1 MTIRQIRA
9 VNLLRLYVPTL
20 VELSTNLL
28 PRLMVAEQEAD
39 KQWLCNLLHARTGRL
54 DIANKVSVCGHTAG
68 DIKKSVKEVAALKE
82 HAAAQCKDFCQENNM
97 YLWPAD
103 FWSPQSSSLVPCF
116 GLDRPLFG
124 VQDAPHARHGCRCP
138 PRPPLRIT
146 GGKVKG
152 LYSKVVCLPRW
163 RSGPLL
169 PRPRGAM
176 GVQLLPEQYIQIWP
190 CLMQIPANHT
200 LGYGIWTKE

>member
-1 MTIRQIRA
+1 MDRSAKALRPLWASRGGKSGGGAVTGVCSKKCRSSKISISTGQIMTIRQIRA

-152 LYSKVVCLPRW
+152 LYSKVVCLPR
-163 RSGPLL
+163 
-169 PRPRGAM
+169 
-176 GVQLLPEQYIQIWP
+176 
-190 CLMQIPANHT
+190 
-200 LGYGIWTKE
+200 